1 MPRQCY
7 FRSQT
12 ILQRASAVSGNFALL
27 RSASVDF
34 ELIDDDK
41 LALVKEI
48 DQQQAYLDF
57 HGFIDYLELHQL
69 LHFSKSISNGL
80 CVLNPRYGT
89 SDVIVQ
95 KGLPASGVFLLAH
108 EIGHAYYN
116 SYLPRNAEMGNSLFS
131 EICALLTEFQM
142 MRHLEFSNQASTWR
156 KILLTRLSTDFSWDV
171 LPRHF

>member
-1 MPRQCY
+1 
-7 FRSQT
+7 
-12 ILQRASAVSGNFALL
+12 
-27 RSASVDF
+27 
-34 ELIDDDK
+34 LISNDK

-116 SYLPRNAEMGNSLFS
+116 SFPETLKWAIRF
-131 EICALLTEFQM
+131 FQK
-142 MRHLEFSNQASTWR
+142 S
-156 KILLTRLSTDFSWDV
+156 V
-171 LPRHF
+171 PC